1 MVAVRLPSTAVI
13 LLACACAR
21 PQTTPQPFVPAEW
34 QQACLVDDT
43 SLHRSSG
50 RTVGFRPA
58 PGRATLTASHRW
70 GEVEPRIGEL
80 LIELP
85 KTREGEAEVHGG
97 ARAVYTESLQAGSA
111 VWRLQGKVRW
121 RDREDGRT
129 ELVLD
134 LVMKGT
140 DQKVSGTLVAR
151 RVQHAREC
159 F

>member
-1 MVAVRLPSTAVI
+1 MVAVRLPSTAVM

-21 PQTTPQPFVPAEW
+21 PQTTPQPFVPAQW
-34 QQACLVDDT
+34 QQACVVDDT

-50 RTVGFRPA
+50 RTVEFRPA

-70 GEVEPRIGEL
+70 GELEPRIGEL

-85 KTREGEAEVHGG
+85 KAREGEAEVDGG
-97 ARAVYTESLQAGSA
+97 PRAIYMESLQSGSA

-129 ELVLD
+129 EFVLD

-140 DQKVSGTLVAR
+140 DYRVSGALVGR
-151 RVQHAREC
+151 RVRHPREC
-159 F
+159 S

>member
-1 MVAVRLPSTAVI
+1 MVAVRLPSAAVM

-21 PQTTPQPFVPAEW
+21 PQATPQPFVPAEW

-43 SLHRSSG
+43 GLRRSSG
-50 RTVGFRPA
+50 RTLEFRPA

-85 KTREGEAEVHGG
+85 KAREGEAEVHGG
-97 ARAVYTESLQAGSA
+97 SRAVYTESLQVGSA
-111 VWRLQGKVRW
+111 VWRLQGQVRW
-121 RDREDGRT
+121 RDLEDGRA
-129 ELVLD
+129 ELALD

-140 DQKVSGTLVAR
+140 DHKVSGTLVVR